1 MQTHIEELKTPV
13 FHNWNSD
20 GEDVLPD
27 TFEGLIQMLQFETGE
42 TEDVHGICEA

>member
-27 TFEGLIQMLQFETGE
+27 TFEGLIQMVQFESTDAHNIE
-42 TEDVHGICEA
+42 EVTL